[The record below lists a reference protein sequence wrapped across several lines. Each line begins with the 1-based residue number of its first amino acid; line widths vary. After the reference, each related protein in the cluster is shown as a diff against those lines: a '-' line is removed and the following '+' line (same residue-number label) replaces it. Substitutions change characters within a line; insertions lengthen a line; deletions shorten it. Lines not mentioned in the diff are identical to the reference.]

1 MTISCSLGVR
11 KFSTD
16 VFPKKYLHNCFLRV
30 GQRYIQR
37 DTLKGGKGDIIF
49 MHAFILTG
57 LKLINGCKMIR
68 STNTEMYKHVDL
80 QLHC

>member
-1 MTISCSLGVR
+1 
-11 KFSTD
+11 
-16 VFPKKYLHNCFLRV
+16 
-30 GQRYIQR
+30 
-37 DTLKGGKGDIIF
+37 

-57 LKLINGCKMIR
+57 LKLINGCNMIK